1 LTIEAKKKFII
12 MLAISTHISQ
22 SSIGL
27 AVTVISKSAMFPMER
42 YEGMLAK
49 GTGTA
54 TWIIQRA
61 PMDQVTLPQEHV
73 HGWHFHSDWN
83 GIELLCIT
91 LYTPFGNGEGR
102 GSSVCPS
109 FYVRPSHHWNFAAR
123 MPQIYHR

>member
-12 MLAISTHISQ
+12 TLAISTHVSQ

-27 AVTVISKSAMFPMER
+27 AVTVISKSAMFSMER

-54 TWIIQRA
+54 TWIIQTA
-61 PMDQVTLPQEHV
+61 PMDQVTSPQEHV

-91 LYTPFGNGEGR
+91 LWIFGPPYSQAKSN
-102 GSSVCPS
+102 SVDGQVPGPGH
-109 FYVRPSHHWNFAAR
+109 VR
-123 MPQIYHR
+123 